1 MLPLIRILADFGIA
15 GYVVS
20 FRIVIFVILP
30 SWGLSNAASTLVG
43 QNLGAQKPERAERT
57 VWITGM

>member
-30 SWGLSNAASTLVG
+30 SWGLSNAGGDARGPEPRRT
-43 QNLGAQKPERAERT
+43 KPERVERA